1 MRPLIQFKENN
12 LLKNMILKAEE
23 YIVEFK
29 QKLVQDKIFEIP
41 TYMQDLQY
49 ILKGLIG
56 IFENQSQISENF

>member
-29 QKLVQDKIFEIP
+29 QKLV
-41 TYMQDLQY
+41 
-49 ILKGLIG
+49 
-56 IFENQSQISENF
+56 